1 MQLPL
6 DVFAL
11 PHISNMNL
19 SKVIQKCK
27 AHSNRKYIN
36 LKLESAITKIHFFR
50 SYAINMLLFM
60 FLQKDN
66 TMRKSTMK
74 KYNEILKNQEKIS
87 KKKSK

>member
-1 MQLPL
+1 
-6 DVFAL
+6 
-11 PHISNMNL
+11 
-19 SKVIQKCK
+19 
-27 AHSNRKYIN
+27 
-36 LKLESAITKIHFFR
+36 
-50 SYAINMLLFM
+50 M